1 MQYKIGNQ
9 KTFFKIYRSIQE
21 EIYILDDKSITC
33 THKPFSN
40 SFTNKPV
47 IQIVLKISSKY
58 SRVIFTGLRTRSH
71 QTCFKHMIFS
81 TNRSKPFV
89 LVSAHISR
97 KTAVTPREDSFIEL
111 VKNDK
116 YAHNHQ
122 LCFHRLR
129 YYKWFKV
136 LFESRKNSG
145 NIS

>member
-1 MQYKIGNQ
+1 M
-9 KTFFKIYRSIQE
+9 
-21 EIYILDDKSITC
+21 
-33 THKPFSN
+33 
-40 SFTNKPV
+40 
-47 IQIVLKISSKY
+47 LKISSKY

-71 QTCFKHMIFS
+71 QTCFKHMIVS

-116 YAHNHQ
+116 YAYNHQ

-129 YYKWFKV
+129 YNQRLYV
-136 LFESRKNSG
+136 LFVNRKNSG
-145 NIS
+145 NILYTDLKSLIIVFLEVHYFLLKIKLSNKHVLRIF